1 MDIIEQ
7 LTINL
12 VDPENHGPVLRALVV
27 VLEEQGEKA
36 VKDQIKDWIQQ
47 IEAEDSPAEESED

>member
-1 MDIIEQ
+1 MNIIEQ

-12 VDPENHGPVLRALVV
+12 VDPENHGPVLRALVA

-36 VKDQIKDWIQQ
+36 VKDQIKEWIQQ
-47 IEAEDSPAEESED
+47 IETEVPPSEESED